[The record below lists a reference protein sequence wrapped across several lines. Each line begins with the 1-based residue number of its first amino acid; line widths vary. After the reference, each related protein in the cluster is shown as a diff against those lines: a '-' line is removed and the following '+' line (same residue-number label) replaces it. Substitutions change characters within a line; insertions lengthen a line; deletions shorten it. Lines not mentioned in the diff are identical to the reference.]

1 MNLYRPLPIDIAL
14 KVNPKDL
21 YISKTDI
28 YGNIIYVNK
37 NMQKLSAY
45 LEDELLGLPHNILRH
60 PDMPRAIFYKLWNE
74 LEKGN
79 EVTLLIKSL
88 AKTGEF
94 YWLKQ
99 RFQILENDLSA
110 TYSSIGEI
118 ASNKAIEQIGTLYK
132 KLLKIEKRE
141 NITASLLYLESY
153 LKEKNLSFTEYMD
166 KKLTPQ
172 PVIKVIL
179 NKIKDSIN
187 IAA

>member
-1 MNLYRPLPIDIAL
+1 MRVYRPLPLDIAI
-14 KVNPKDL
+14 KVSPRAL

-28 YGNIIYVNK
+28 HGNIVYVNQ

-60 PDMPRAIFYKLWNE
+60 PNMPRVIFYKLWSE

-79 EVTLLIKSL
+79 EVTLLIKNL

-94 YWLKQ
+94 YWLKHK
-99 RFQILENDLSA
+99 FQVIENDLNA
-110 TYSSIGEI
+110 KYSSRGEM
-118 ASNKAIEQIGTLYK
+118 ASSQAIEQLETLYK

-141 NITASLLYLESY
+141 NMAASLFYLENY
-153 LKEKNLSFTEYMD
+153 LQERNLSFSEYME

-172 PVIKVIL
+172 PKMGL
-179 NKIKDSIN
+179 LFKKIKNSLIT
-187 IAA
+187 AA